1 MKPQFVAD
9 LKPGGAVNTTFLV
22 QAKDR
27 RLTRTGSPYLDLVF
41 RDSTGSVRAKLWD
54 SDRFPVTFEV
64 DDVVQVIGTA
74 EDYQGNLQLSLT
86 RIGKAKEA
94 EVDLLDFLPRTRN
107 DPEVMYAALVA
118 RVEAMASGPLR
129 QLLLNILTDPAIAP
143 RYKLAPAATV
153 FHHAF
158 LGGLIEHVTSL
169 CGLADLVCPH
179 YPFLDPS
186 LVLAGLLLHDV
197 GKIEELTFTRGFRYS
212 TRGLLLGH
220 INIAVNL
227 IETKTA
233 EIEGF
238 PPLLRDQLQHIVLSH
253 HGKPEFGSPREP
265 MFPEAF
271 LVHILDNLD
280 SKLESMR
287 AQYEA
292 EKNREGDWTTRNR
305 ALGVE
310 LLRAGVS
317 AAIEAAAGTPQP
329 ESAGAPASQAY
340 GTQNS

>member
-1 MKPQFVAD
+1 MKPQFVSD
-9 LKPGGAVNTTFLV
+9 LKPGGAVSTTFLV

-27 RLTRTGSPYLDLVF
+27 RLARTGSAYLDLIF

-54 SDRFPVTFEV
+54 SDRFPAAFEV
-64 DDVVQVIGTA
+64 DDVVHVTGTA
-74 EDYQGNLQLSLT
+74 EDYLGNLQISLA
-86 RIGKAKEA
+86 RISKAKEN
-94 EVDLLDFLPRTRN
+94 EFNLLDFLPRTRK
-107 DPEVMYAALVA
+107 DPEAMFAGLLA
-118 RVEAMASGPLR
+118 RVQGMPEGPLR

-158 LGGLIEHVTSL
+158 LGGLVEHVTSL
-169 CGLADLVCPH
+169 CGLAELVCPH
-179 YPFLDPS
+179 YPFIDPS

-197 GKIEELTFTRGFRYS
+197 GKIEELDFTRGFRYS

-220 INIAVNL
+220 INIALNL
-227 IETKTA
+227 IESKAA
-233 EIEGF
+233 EIENF
-238 PPLLRDQLQHIVLSH
+238 PALLRDQLQHIVLSH
-253 HGKPEFGSPREP
+253 HGKPEFGSPKEP

-271 LVHILDNLD
+271 LVHTLDNLD

-292 EKNREGDWTTRNR
+292 DKNRDGDWTSRNR

-310 LLRAGVS
+310 LLRVGVT
-317 AAIEAAAGTPQP
+317 AAIEGAAEPTQPASSRAAAK
-329 ESAGAPASQAY
+329 QAY
-340 GTQNS
+340 GPEKS